1 MDRNDSLVFVTS
13 FLMLVW
19 LCQFWKLCQSKGWK
33 IEPAK
38 KVRQLRARTP
48 DDCPY
53 CRQKHASRCER
64 VVRELPRPWSEV
76 KSRRG
81 RKKQI
86 MTEGHACRNRE
97 CVYRGIRNQNL
108 HALIGYGSHG
118 KCMRCLHRPHS

>member
-1 MDRNDSLVFVTS
+1 MDRNDCLIFVTS

-19 LCQFWKLCQSKGWK
+19 FCQFWKLWQSKGRK

-53 CRQKHASRCER
+53 CRQKQASRCER
-64 VVRELPRPWSEV
+64 VVRERELPRPWSEV

-86 MTEGHACRNRE
+86 MTEGHACRNPE
-97 CVYRGIRNQNL
+97 
-108 HALIGYGSHG
+108 
-118 KCMRCLHRPHS
+118 